1 MFTSRAEYRL
11 TLRAD
16 NADQRLTRIGESLGC
31 VGTERSAAFAEKL
44 DRLTAARARMAALNL
59 TPNEAAQRG
68 MAIRQDGVRRSAN
81 DLLSLPDV
89 EFSTLAAIWPELGG
103 FAPEIVEQLEI
114 DAHYAGYLDRQEA
127 DILAFRRD
135 ESRAL
140 PVDLDY
146 GAVNGLS
153 TEARLKLEAIRPA
166 TLGQAGR
173 IQGVTP
179 AALTLVL
186 AHVRG
191 LAREKKR
198 A

>member
-16 NADQRLTRIGESLGC
+16 NADQRLTKIGESLGC
-31 VGTERSAAFAEKL
+31 VGSERSAAFAQKL
-44 DRLTAARARMAALNL
+44 DRLTSARARMADLNM
-59 TPNEAAQRG
+59 TPNEAVTHGIA
-68 MAIRQDGVRRSAN
+68 ARQDGIRRTAS
-81 DLLSLPDV
+81 DLLSLPGVD
-89 EFSTLAAIWPELGG
+89 FDKLISIWPELGS
-103 FAPEIVEQLEI
+103 FAPDIVEQIEI
-114 DAHYAGYLDRQEA
+114 DAHYSGYLDRQEA

-135 ESRAL
+135 ESRTL
-140 PVDLDY
+140 PADLEY
-146 GAVNGLS
+146 GAINGLS